1 MEYKSFGEYLK
12 TLPENTVFRIWE
24 YKKMFT
30 PYEQDEK
37 FSNQSIYENELAQ
50 HVIIDDV
57 IELPDGDLLL
67 AVHDWEYDKAEYT
80 DYYKLSNISI
90 AKADRDM
97 EEYDENMCY

>member
-1 MEYKSFGEYLK
+1 MAEYKSFSEYLK
-12 TLPENTVFRIWE
+12 PLPENTVFRIWE

-37 FSNQSIYENELAQ
+37 FSDQSVYEDEIAQ
-50 HVIIDDV
+50 RVIIDNV

-67 AVHDWEYDKAEYT
+67 AVHDWECDYGSSMYT

-90 AKADRDM
+90 AKANSDM
-97 EEYDENMCY
+97 EENF

>member
-1 MEYKSFGEYLK
+1 MQYKSFSEYLN

-37 FSNQSIYENELAQ
+37 FLDQSIYENGLAQ

-90 AKADRDM
+90 ARSDSDM
-97 EEYDENMCY
+97 EES

>member
-1 MEYKSFGEYLK
+1 MEHKSFGEYLK
-12 TLPENTVFRIWE
+12 TLRENTVFRIWR

-37 FSNQSIYENELAQ
+37 FSDQSVYEDEFAKRI
-50 HVIIDDV
+50 VIDDV

-67 AVHDWEYDKAEYT
+67 AVHDWECESSYIN
-80 DYYKLSNISI
+80 YYKLSDISI
-90 AKADRDM
+90 AKSDSDM

>member
-1 MEYKSFGEYLK
+1 MQYKSFSEYLN

-37 FSNQSIYENELAQ
+37 FLDQSIYENGLAQ

-67 AVHDWEYDKAEYT
+67 AVHDWEYDKAEYI

-90 AKADRDM
+90 AKADSDM
-97 EEYDENMCY
+97 EEESYNFF